1 MDERIFRLGFS
12 VFPGI
17 GPVRFRRLLTAF
29 GSAKNAWEATVDD
42 LKQAGLGEKLVAAF
56 DDFRG
61 RVSPFGYSQK
71 VERGQIGYFILY
83 DGEYPKL
90 LAINKLAALVL
101 DVKAQ
106 FDFNS
111 LED

>member
-61 RVSPFGYSQK
+61 RFSPFGYSQAF
-71 VERGQIGYFILY
+71 ERGQVDYFILY
-83 DGEYPKL
+83 DDEYPKL
-90 LAINKLAALVL
+90 FAKSKLAPVVL
-101 DVKAQ
+101 YVKRKC
-106 FDFNS
+106 DFNS
-111 LED
+111 L